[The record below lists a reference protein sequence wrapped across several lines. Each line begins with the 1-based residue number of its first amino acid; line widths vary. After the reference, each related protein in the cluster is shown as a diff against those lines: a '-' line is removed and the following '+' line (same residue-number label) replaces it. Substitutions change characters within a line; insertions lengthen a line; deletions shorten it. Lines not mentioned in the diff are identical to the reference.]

1 MHIDLQSPWGL
12 MYGLLPEVVLTL
24 WSLVVLSVIALRH
37 KTEQDSRLAGWLTVV
52 GILLAALANF
62 WLWFQDAR
70 PAGIAHMVALDTFR
84 YGGEGLVLFVAGGS
98 SLLSLRFLGR
108 QRLWAPEYYALLLF
122 ATIGMQLLVAAND
135 LMLLF
140 LGLEIMSV
148 SLYVMAGFD
157 RFRRSSAEA
166 ALKYFLIGAFASAFF
181 LYGVALLYGATGQ
194 TNLSLIGAQLSSSP
208 GGVLP
213 RIGLA
218 LLLIGFG
225 FKVAAVPFHMW
236 TPDVYDGAPTPVTGF
251 MATGVKTAAFAAL
264 IRLLHDGLPM
274 LVDVWQP
281 IILALAL
288 LSIIVG
294 NVVALAQRS
303 LKRLLAYSSIAH
315 AGYLLAAVWTNSE
328 LGRAAAI
335 LYLAAY
341 GITSLAAFGVLA
353 AVERVGS
360 RTVMLDDI
368 EGLFRHRPWG
378 ALAMSVCLLSL
389 LGFPGTF
396 GFIGKWYIISAVLEQ
411 NQYTLA
417 IAVGLGSLLSLG
429 YYLPVIMGM
438 TMKPERAPD
447 AHRQVQFS
455 RAGKAI
461 IATAVAV
468 NLLFGVWPRVLLS
481 LAEKS
486 VRSLRTEYVQTA
498 GAGGTVERE
507 NGGTGEQG
515 KSGTVEQGNGETG
528 GPAIDR
534 SAR

>member
-1 MHIDLQSPWGL
+1 MAPMSVDLQTPWGVTL
-12 MYGLLPEVVLTL
+12 GLLPEAVLTV
-24 WSLVVLSVIALRH
+24 WALVVLVFVSLRH
-37 KTEQDSRLAGWLTVV
+37 GGERDSRMAGWLTVI
-52 GILLAALANF
+52 GILLSALANF
-62 WLWFQDAR
+62 WLWFNNAE
-70 PAGIAHMVALDTFR
+70 PAGLAHMVALDTFR
-84 YGGEGLVLFVAGGS
+84 FGGEGLVLFVAGGS
-98 SLLSLRFLGR
+98 ALLSLRFLGR
-108 QRLWAPEYYALLLF
+108 QRLWAPEYYVLLLC

-140 LGLEIMSV
+140 LGLEVMSV
-148 SLYVMAGFD
+148 SLYVMCGYD
-157 RFRRSSAEA
+157 RYRRSSAEA
-166 ALKYFLIGAFASAFF
+166 ALKYFLMGAFASGFF

-194 TNLSLIGAQLSSSP
+194 TNLSLIGAQLASSP
-208 GGVLP
+208 GGILP
-213 RIGLA
+213 RLGLG
-218 LLLIGFG
+218 LLLVGFG
-225 FKVAAVPFHMW
+225 FKVAAAPFHMW

-274 LVDVWQP
+274 LADVWQP
-281 IILALAL
+281 IIGLLAL

-294 NVVALAQRS
+294 NVVALAQSS

-341 GITSLAAFGVLA
+341 GITSLAAFGIVA

-368 EGLFRHRPWG
+368 EGLFRQRPWG

-396 GFIGKWYIISAVLEQ
+396 GFIGKWYIISALLEK
-411 NQYTLA
+411 NQATLA

-447 AHRQVQFS
+447 AHRQVLFS

-468 NLLFGVWPRVLLS
+468 NLLFGVWPRVLLT
-481 LAEKS
+481 LAQRS
-486 VRSLRTEYVQTA
+486 VQSLRTEYVQTTWN
-498 GAGGTVERE
+498 GGTAERLNRRSGEPE
-507 NGGTGEQG
+507 NGGSHDKTG
-515 KSGTVEQGNGETG
+515 
-528 GPAIDR
+528 R
-534 SAR
+534 